1 MSQVAPGL
9 VAPIV
14 AGLDR
19 LLIAKMGQDFVYEV
33 LLLNAPV
40 RRIGDDSDR
49 SPQRPVPGELRCPL
63 AGGVEQASFG
73 ACYKVKS
80 SNLRKSKSFPTIRVE
95 NREKL
100 MKTRPKLWQNCR
112 KCGELKLKKNN
123 KNIKIRQL
131 EAVAF
136 NQLVAGSNPARPTN
150 FPVLYQVL
158 GALPR

>member
-1 MSQVAPGL
+1 MNHSTHWSTQEFFSGLRADLALWLWIRFLRKAGMSQVAPGL

-73 ACYKVKS
+73 ACHKVKS

-100 MKTRPKLWQNCR
+100 MKTRPKLWQNYG
-112 KCGELKLKKNN
+112 KTMAKLPKVWGTQTEKT
-123 KNIKIRQL
+123 Q
-131 EAVAF
+131 
-136 NQLVAGSNPARPTN
+136 
-150 FPVLYQVL
+150 
-158 GALPR
+158 